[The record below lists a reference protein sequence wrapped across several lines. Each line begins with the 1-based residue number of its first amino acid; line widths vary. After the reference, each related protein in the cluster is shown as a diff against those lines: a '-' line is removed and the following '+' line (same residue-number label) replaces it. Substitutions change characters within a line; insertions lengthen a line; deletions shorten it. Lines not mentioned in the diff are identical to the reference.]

1 MTSLFLEAGG
11 REAALGLEPLGWDY
25 GFGHEAE
32 VGLLLCPTSPS
43 QASFDSSTS
52 WPMAT
57 MTVPALPGSPARIP
71 STHRGRE
78 ISLEPQPAPDTLSW
92 PRALSSPHLC
102 YLPPRIPLAPAV
114 PLPTSQLND
123 LGL

>member
-11 REAALGLEPLGWDY
+11 REAALGLEPLGWDC
-25 GFGHEAE
+25 GFGHKAE

-52 WPMAT
+52 WPMAM
-57 MTVPALPGSPARIP
+57 MTFLAPPGSPAHIP
-71 STHRGRE
+71 STQRQRDL
-78 ISLEPQPAPDTLSW
+78 SRTTATPDTLRR

-102 YLPPRIPLAPAV
+102 HLSPCIPLDPTMPS
-114 PLPTSQLND
+114 PLTPLND
-123 LGL
+123 VGL